1 MGPRKDLA
9 ALAGVIS
16 PVVFG
21 LGVVLTV
28 AQYDFMTGLG
38 WRPVGDS
45 SGVPWPSG
53 LALGP
58 CGWLQVLNFV
68 LFGVLLIF
76 FALGLHRGV
85 VGGSKIGPALL
96 AVAGF
101 AMVLAAFETDPDISD
116 GPQSWHGMIHGI
128 SYILFVFSSPLSFFF
143 VWWRLRKD
151 PLWRGHDLYT
161 LLTGVLV
168 AILFFVPDS
177 LAFFLFLFLAWIEV
191 MALRLRST
199 TRNVAVERIAPA
211 T

>member
-76 FALGLHRGV
+76 FALGLHRGWS
-85 VGGSKIGPALL
+85 GGRRSDPRSWRWPASRWCSRPSRR
-96 AVAGF
+96 
-101 AMVLAAFETDPDISD
+101 TRIS
-116 GPQSWHGMIHGI
+116 P
-128 SYILFVFSSPLSFFF
+128 
-143 VWWRLRKD
+143 
-151 PLWRGHDLYT
+151 T
-161 LLTGVLV
+161 
-168 AILFFVPDS
+168 
-177 LAFFLFLFLAWIEV
+177 
-191 MALRLRST
+191 ALNLGT
-199 TRNVAVERIAPA
+199 A
-211 T
+211 